1 LAKVSEP
8 IFRITAKNISTIYDA
23 FTADVDEY
31 VVRMRT
37 LGVSA
42 DEIFRQLGDNLEDR
56 QDLFQRFKGALESEI
71 DNITG
76 VTAQAESN
84 SIYESGAMLKWEL
97 DPTVREHCDDC
108 VRNSGDGAK
117 TFEQW
122 SAIGLP
128 GFGNTA
134 CLEYCKCT
142 LVRAN

>member
-42 DEIFRQLGDNLEDR
+42 DEIFRQLGENLEGN
-56 QDLFQRFKGALESEI
+56 QDLFQRLKGALESEI

-84 SIYESGAMLKWEL
+84 SIYEPGAVLKWEL

-108 VRNSGDGAK
+108 KRNSLDPGK
-117 TFEQW
+117 TFEEW
-122 SAIGLP
+122 ETIGLP

-142 LVRAN
+142 LVRVK